1 MDQDVGGQK
10 AGGRAALGPEA
21 LGHAAGIRAPALRP
35 WLLLMPLLVFLAAFF
50 LVPLAQV
57 VTMSVTEPEFG
68 FGHYALI
75 ATDGFY
81 LRVLTDT
88 FATALLV
95 SVCCLL
101 LGFPLAYAMAA
112 VPPNMAAAMMIVVT
126 MSFWTSFLVR
136 TYAWMVLLGR
146 SGPIASLLDWI
157 GLPHGELL
165 FTRFS
170 STIAMTHILLPYM
183 VVSLY
188 AVLRKIE
195 PSLLR
200 SAASLGATP
209 LSVLRHVVLPL
220 AAPGVVNGLT
230 LVFVLCL
237 GFYVT
242 PILLGSPR
250 EQMVAGVIGQQIE
263 EFLNFGEA
271 SALAVVLLA
280 STLVVLGLYHRRFG
294 LDKLWG

>member
-1 MDQDVGGQK
+1 MSG
-10 AGGRAALGPEA
+10 ATRS
-21 LGHAAGIRAPALRP
+21 
-35 WLLLMPLLVFLAAFF
+35 WLLLTPLLAFLAAFF
-50 LVPLAQV
+50 LVPLGQV
-57 VTMSVTEPEFG
+57 VVMSVTEPSWG
-68 FGHYALI
+68 LSHYADI
-75 ATDGFY
+75 ATDGFH
-81 LRVLTDT
+81 LRVLLDT
-88 FATALLV
+88 FLTALLV

-112 VPPNMAAAMMIVVT
+112 VPPGWAAAMMVVVT

-136 TYAWMVLLGR
+136 TYAWMVILGNR
-146 SGPIASLLDWI
+146 GPVAQIFGWAGFPAPD
-157 GLPHGELL
+157 LL

-183 VVSLY
+183 VLSLY
-188 AVLRKIE
+188 GVLRKIE
-195 PSLLR
+195 PALLR
-200 SAASLGATP
+200 SAASLGAP
-209 LSVLRHVVLPL
+209 PASVIRHVVLPL
-220 AAPGVVNGLT
+220 AAPGIANGLT

-250 EQMVAGVIGQQIE
+250 EQMIAGVIGQQVE

-280 STLVVLGLYHRRFG
+280 STLLVLGLYHRRFG

>member
-1 MDQDVGGQK
+1 LNTAASQ
-10 AGGRAALGPEA
+10 GRDW
-21 LGHAAGIRAPALRP
+21 RP
-35 WLLLMPLLVFLAAFF
+35 WLLLSPLLVFLAAFF
-50 LVPLAQV
+50 VVPLAQV
-57 VTMSVTEPEFG
+57 AMMSVTEPAFG
-68 FGHYALI
+68 LGHYVNI
-75 ATDGFY
+75 ATDGYY
-81 LRVLTDT
+81 LRVLSDT
-88 FATALLV
+88 FTTALLV
-95 SVCCLL
+95 SACCLV

-112 VPPNMAAAMMIVVT
+112 VSQNMAAAMMVVVT

-146 SGPIASLLDWI
+146 NGPIAMLLDWL

-170 STIAMTHILLPYM
+170 STVAMTHILLPYM

-188 AVLRKIE
+188 AVLKRIE
-195 PSLLR
+195 PALLR
-200 SAASLGATP
+200 SAASLGAP
-209 LSVLRHVVLPL
+209 PFSVLRHVVLPL

-242 PILLGSPR
+242 PILIGSPR

-271 SALAVVLLA
+271 SALAMVLLA
-280 STLVVLGLYHRRFG
+280 STLIILGIYHRRFG
-294 LDKLWG
+294 LDRLWG

>member
-1 MDQDVGGQK
+1 MSPPAAILQAGDV
-10 AGGRAALGPEA
+10 
-21 LGHAAGIRAPALRP
+21 APAVTRPGQTTLPRLGARMKP
-35 WLLLMPLLVFLAAFF
+35 WLLLLPLLTFLAAFF

-57 VTMSVTEPEFG
+57 LVMSISDPEWG
-68 FGHYALI
+68 LGHYAAI
-75 ATDGFY
+75 VTDGFL
-81 LRVLTDT
+81 LRTLLDT
-88 FATALLV
+88 FLTAALV
-95 SVCCLL
+95 SACCLV
-101 LGFPLAYAMAA
+101 LGFPLAYAMAN
-112 VPPNMAAAMMIVVT
+112 VSSGLAAAMMVVVT

-136 TYAWMVLLGR
+136 TYAWMVLLGSR
-146 SGPIASLLDWI
+146 GPVAQLAAWL
-157 GLPHGELL
+157 GFPAPELL

-183 VVSLY
+183 VLSLY
-188 AVLRKIE
+188 GVLRRID
-195 PSLLR
+195 PFVLR
-200 SAASLGATP
+200 SAASLGAAP
-209 LSVLRHVVLPL
+209 RQVIREVVLPL
-220 AAPGVVNGLT
+220 AAPGVANGLT

-263 EFLNFGEA
+263 EFLAFGDA

-294 LDKLWG
+294 LDRLWG

>member
-1 MDQDVGGQK
+1 MSQ
-10 AGGRAALGPEA
+10 GPA
-21 LGHAAGIRAPALRP
+21 MRP
-35 WLLLMPLLVFLAAFF
+35 WLLLSPLLMFLAAFF
-50 LVPLAQV
+50 VVPLAQV
-57 VTMSVTEPEFG
+57 VMMSVTEPDFG
-68 FGHYALI
+68 FGHYATI
-75 ATDGFY
+75 ATDSFY
-81 LRVLTDT
+81 LRVLLDT
-88 FATALLV
+88 FLTALLV
-95 SVCCLL
+95 AVCCLV

-112 VPPNMAAAMMIVVT
+112 ASPNMAAAMMIVVT

-146 SGPIASLLDWI
+146 SGPIALALDWI

-170 STIAMTHILLPYM
+170 STVAMTHILLPYM

-200 SAASLGATP
+200 SAASLGAP
-209 LSVLRHVVLPL
+209 PVSVLRHVVLPL
-220 AAPGVVNGLT
+220 AAPGIVNGLT

-280 STLVVLGLYHRRFG
+280 STLIVLGLYHRRFG